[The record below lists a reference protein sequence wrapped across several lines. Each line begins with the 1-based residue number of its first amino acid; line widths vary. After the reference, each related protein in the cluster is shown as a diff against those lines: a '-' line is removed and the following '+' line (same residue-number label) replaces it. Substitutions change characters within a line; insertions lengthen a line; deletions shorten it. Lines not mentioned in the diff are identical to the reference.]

1 MEYTDANLRQRIA
14 IAVNAALENNP
25 TTTQQIIDQLFVQL
39 KPLVEDERRAYT
51 IAKVK
56 EMLSGI
62 L

>member
-1 MEYTDANLRQRIA
+1 MDYTDADLRRRIGA
-14 IAVNAALENNP
+14 AVNAALENNP

-51 IAKVK
+51 ITKVK